1 MAWPR
6 AVVFDLDGTLI
17 DSAGDI
23 ADTLND
29 CLDDEGIAPFDEPT
43 VVTMIGGGARVLV
56 ERALARI
63 HRSDDLALLERLTAK
78 FTNRYA
84 ALGAGRSVPF
94 PGAVELLAEL
104 TSCGLALGICTNKP
118 EVVTRAVLDELGLAR
133 WFGAVV
139 GETRD
144 RPRKPHPAML
154 VATLEGLSASPV
166 DAVMIGDSAADV
178 GTARA
183 AGVAVIAV
191 SFGYTTTPPAELG
204 ADLLINRLADLP
216 TALARLR
223 TSMIENRQAPDA

>member
-17 DSAGDI
+17 DSACDI
-23 ADTLND
+23 ADTLNT
-29 CLDDEGIAPFDEPT
+29 CLAGEGIAPFDDPT

-56 ERALARI
+56 ERALVRI
-63 HRSDDLALLERLTAK
+63 DRSDDVALLERLTAN
-78 FTNRYA
+78 FTTRYA

-94 PGAVELLAEL
+94 PGAVELLTEL
-104 TSCGLALGICTNKP
+104 SSAGIDLGICTNKP
-118 EVVTRAVLDELGLAR
+118 YAITRVVLDDLDLAR

-144 RPRKPHPAML
+144 LPRKPHPAML
-154 VATLEGLSASPV
+154 LAALEGLSASPL
-166 DAVMIGDSAADV
+166 DAVMVGDSAADI

-183 AGVAVIAV
+183 AGVPVVAV
-191 SFGYTTTPPAELG
+191 SFGYTTTPPGELG
-204 ADLLINRLADLP
+204 ADLLIDRLADLP

-223 TSMIENRQAPDA
+223 MSALRNRQAPDA